1 MVNPWVKIFFFAY
14 LVLGLLILPDYGI
27 TMDEPIQRKHG
38 MVAFEYVNETLNL
51 FPSIPKV
58 TDENLSTYDHRD
70 YGMFF
75 QLMAYSLEQILGIDN
90 SRDVF
95 RLRHVMV
102 FCLFWLGLLYFY
114 KALSIR
120 FKNDGL
126 AFVGI
131 LMIILSPRIFGDS
144 FYNPK
149 DIPLLS
155 WFMISIYT
163 SINFVNKRNTKSIIA
178 HALISALA
186 IGSRIV
192 GVLIPV
198 VSIIW
203 IIVELL
209 YQRQYRKWKEPILA
223 ISSYV
228 ILVMIFTFILWPVL
242 WENPIDSFLHSF
254 QSMKKFRWSGSM
266 LYMGEMIHS
275 SSIPWHYIPI
285 WILVSTPISVTVLFL
300 AGLSSTLKEFVQ
312 KKAAFL
318 KNQGNR
324 NDLAIFILFF
334 APIFSVIL
342 LNSVLYNGWRHL
354 YFIYPAMVWI
364 GILGLKRLWSFL
376 SIFFSL
382 QSLKYAF
389 ILLLLINT
397 IEIISFLIKYHPH
410 QSVYFN
416 LLAGDVEKN
425 FERDYYGVSYKKAL
439 TLLLEQEKDD
449 TLKIYSKD
457 FIGKINIMNFRKEDA
472 GRLKFVER
480 IEEADY
486 FSTLFNFRTIND
498 LNKYKTKNYPYCS
511 PEVIS
516 ISVKN
521 FSVVKILKINHNCQT
536 QD

>member
-1 MVNPWVKIFFFAY
+1 
-14 LVLGLLILPDYGI
+14 
-27 TMDEPIQRKHG
+27 
-38 MVAFEYVNETLNL
+38 
-51 FPSIPKV
+51 
-58 TDENLSTYDHRD
+58 
-70 YGMFF
+70 
-75 QLMAYSLEQILGIDN
+75 
-90 SRDVF
+90 
-95 RLRHVMV
+95 MV

-120 FKNDGL
+120 FKNDTL
-126 AFVGI
+126 AFLGI

-163 SINFVNKRNTKSIIA
+163 SINFVNNRNPKNTIV
-178 HALISALA
+178 HALISSLA

-192 GVLIPV
+192 GILIPV
-198 VSIIW
+198 VTIIW
-203 IIVELL
+203 ILVEFL
-209 YQRQYRKWKEPILA
+209 YQSREQKCKKFLLV
-223 ISSYV
+223 ISSYLILV
-228 ILVMIFTFILWPVL
+228 ILFTFALWPVL

-324 NDLAIFILFF
+324 YDLAIFILFF

-397 IEIISFLIKYHPH
+397 IEIISLLIKYHPH

-439 TLLLEQEKDD
+439 TLLLEQEKND
-449 TLKIYSKD
+449 TLKIYSED
-457 FIGKINIMNFRKEDA
+457 FTGKINIMNFRKEEA
-472 GRLKFVER
+472 GRLKFVDR

-498 LNKYKTKNYPYCS
+498 LNKYKTRNYPYCS

-521 FSVVKILKINHNCQT
+521 YSLIKILKLN
-536 QD
+536 